1 MARPIEFF
9 LALTSPWTY
18 LATPRVRALATEYN
32 LELRFRPFDIFSVF
46 RRNGIKAVGD
56 RPAAVQQNRLNELRR
71 WRVHLGMD
79 LNLQPKHFPVDPTMS
94 GKMLIAA
101 LDGPG
106 DAPEFAFRVMR
117 ACWAEERDIS
127 DEATLTAVAGG
138 CGFDGEALLAAVKGG
153 GAEETL
159 AQNTEDAITANVFG
173 APTFLFEGE
182 LYWGQDRIEF
192 LRRAAEAAV

>member
-46 RRNGIKAVGD
+46 QRNGIKAVGD

-71 WRVHLGMD
+71 WSAHLGMD

-106 DAPEFAFRVMR
+106 DAPEFAYRVMR

-192 LRRAAEAAV
+192 LRRAAEAAA

>member
-46 RRNGIKAVGD
+46 QRNGIKAVGD

-71 WRVHLGMD
+71 WRAHLGMD

-127 DEATLTAVAGG
+127 DEATLTAIAGG

-192 LRRAAEAAV
+192 LHRAAEAAA

>member
-1 MARPIEFF
+1 MARPIDFF

-18 LATPRVRALATEYN
+18 LATPRVRALAAEHD
-32 LELRFRPFDIFSVF
+32 LKLRLRPFDIFTVF
-46 RRNGIKAVGD
+46 QRNGIKALGD
-56 RPAAVQQNRLNELRR
+56 RPVAVRQNRLNELRR
-71 WRVHLGMD
+71 WRAHLGMD
-79 LNLQPKHFPVDPTMS
+79 LNLEPRHFPVDPTLS

-106 DAPEFAFRVMR
+106 DACEFAFRMMR

-153 GAEETL
+153 GADRTL
-159 AQNTEDAITANVFG
+159 AQNTEDAIAANVFG
-173 APTFLFEGE
+173 APTFLFDGE

-192 LRRAAEAAV
+192 LRRAAEAAG

>member
-46 RRNGIKAVGD
+46 QRNGIKTVGD

-71 WRVHLGMD
+71 WRAHLGMD

-192 LRRAAEAAV
+192 LRRAAEAAA

>member
-18 LATPRVRALATEYN
+18 LATPRVRALAAEN
-32 LELRFRPFDIFSVF
+32 DLELRLRPFDIFTVF
-46 RRNGIKAVGD
+46 QRNGIKALGD
-56 RPAAVQQNRLNELRR
+56 RPAAVRQNRLNELRR
-71 WRVHLGMD
+71 WRAHLGMD
-79 LNLQPKHFPVDPTMS
+79 LNLEPMHFPVDPTLS
-94 GKMLIAA
+94 GKLLIAA

-106 DAPEFAFRVMR
+106 DASEFAFRVMR

-127 DEATLTAVAGG
+127 DEATLMAVAGG
-138 CGFDGEALLAAVKGG
+138 CGFDGEALLTAVKGG
-153 GAEETL
+153 AADRTL
-159 AQNTEDAITANVFG
+159 AQNTEAAIAANVFG

-192 LRRAAEAAV
+192 LRRAVEATA

>member
-18 LATPRVRALATEYN
+18 LATPRVRALAAEHD
-32 LELRFRPFDIFSVF
+32 LELRLRPFDIFTVF
-46 RRNGIKAVGD
+46 QRNGIKALGD
-56 RPAAVQQNRLNELRR
+56 RPAAVRQNRLNELRR
-71 WRVHLGMD
+71 WRAHLGMD
-79 LNLQPKHFPVDPTMS
+79 LNLEPRHFPVDPTLS

-106 DAPEFAFRVMR
+106 DACEFAYHVMR
-117 ACWAEERDIS
+117 ACWADERDIS

-153 GAEETL
+153 GVDRTL
-159 AQNTEDAITANVFG
+159 AQNTEDAVAANVFG

-192 LRRAAEAAV
+192 LRRAVEATA

>member
-18 LATPRVRALATEYN
+18 LATPRARALATEYN

-46 RRNGIKAVGD
+46 QRNGTKAVGD

-71 WRVHLGMD
+71 WRTHLGMD
-79 LNLQPKHFPVDPTMS
+79 LNLQPKHFPVDPTLS

-192 LRRAAEAAV
+192 LRRAVEAAA

>member
-46 RRNGIKAVGD
+46 QRNGIKAVGD

-71 WRVHLGMD
+71 WRAHLGMD

-106 DAPEFAFRVMR
+106 DAPEFAYRVMR

>member
-46 RRNGIKAVGD
+46 QRNGIKAVGD

-71 WRVHLGMD
+71 WSAHLGMD
-79 LNLQPKHFPVDPTMS
+79 LNLRPKHFPVDPTMS

-192 LRRAAEAAV
+192 LRRAAEAAA

>member
-46 RRNGIKAVGD
+46 QRNGIKAVGD

-71 WRVHLGMD
+71 WRAHLGMD

-106 DAPEFAFRVMR
+106 DAPEFAYRVMR

-192 LRRAAEAAV
+192 LRRAAEAAA

>member
-18 LATPRVRALATEYN
+18 LATPRVRALATEHD
-32 LELRFRPFDIFSVF
+32 LELRLRPFDIFTVF
-46 RRNGIKAVGD
+46 QRNGIKALGD
-56 RPAAVQQNRLNELRR
+56 RPVAVRQNRLNELRR
-71 WRVHLGMD
+71 WRAHLDMD
-79 LNLQPKHFPVDPTMS
+79 LNLEPRHFPVDPTLS

-106 DAPEFAFRVMR
+106 DACEFAFRMMR

-127 DEATLTAVAGG
+127 DKATLTAVAGD
-138 CGFDGEALLAAVKGG
+138 CGFDGEALLAGVKGG
-153 GAEETL
+153 GADRTL
-159 AQNTEDAITANVFG
+159 AQNTEDAIAANVFG

-182 LYWGQDRIEF
+182 LFWGQDRIEF
-192 LRRAAEAAV
+192 LRRAAEGAA

>member
-46 RRNGIKAVGD
+46 QRNGIKAVGD

-127 DEATLTAVAGG
+127 DEATLTAIAGG

-192 LRRAAEAAV
+192 LRRAAEAAA

>member
-18 LATPRVRALATEYN
+18 LATPRVRALAAEHG
-32 LELRFRPFDIFSVF
+32 LELRLRPFDIFSVF
-46 RRNGIKAVGD
+46 QRNGIKALGD

-71 WRVHLGMD
+71 WRAHLGMD
-79 LNLQPKHFPVDPTMS
+79 LNLQPKHFPVDPTLS

-106 DAPEFAFRVMR
+106 DAPEFAFRMMR
-117 ACWAEERDIS
+117 ACWVEERDIS
-127 DEATLTAVAGG
+127 DAATLTAIAGG
-138 CGFDGEALLAAVKGG
+138 CGCDGAALLAAVKGG
-153 GAEETL
+153 GADRAL
-159 AQNTEDAITANVFG
+159 AQNTEDAVAANVFG

-192 LRRAAEAAV
+192 LRRAVEAAA

>member
-18 LATPRVRALATEYN
+18 LATPRVRALAAEHD
-32 LELRFRPFDIFSVF
+32 LELRLRPFDIFSVF
-46 RRNGIKAVGD
+46 QRNGIKALGD
-56 RPAAVQQNRLNELRR
+56 RPVAVRQNRLNELRR
-71 WRVHLGMD
+71 WRAHLGMD
-79 LNLQPKHFPVDPTMS
+79 LNLEPRHFPVDPTLS

-106 DAPEFAFRVMR
+106 DASEFAFRMMR

-127 DEATLTAVAGG
+127 DEATLTDVAGG
-138 CGFDGEALLAAVKGG
+138 CGFDGERLLVAVKGG
-153 GAEETL
+153 GADRTL
-159 AQNTEDAITANVFG
+159 AQNTEDAIAANVFG
-173 APTFLFEGE
+173 APTFLFDGE

-192 LRRAAEAAV
+192 LRRAAEAAA

>member
-1 MARPIEFF
+1 MARPIDFF

-18 LATPRVRALATEYN
+18 LATPRVRALAAEHD
-32 LELRFRPFDIFSVF
+32 LELRLRPFDIFTVF
-46 RRNGIKAVGD
+46 QRNGIKALGD
-56 RPAAVQQNRLNELRR
+56 RPVAVRQNRLNELRR
-71 WRVHLGMD
+71 WRAHLGMD
-79 LNLQPKHFPVDPTMS
+79 LNLEPRHFPVDPTLS

-106 DAPEFAFRVMR
+106 DACEFAFRMMR

-153 GAEETL
+153 GADRTL
-159 AQNTEDAITANVFG
+159 AQNTEDAIAANVFG
-173 APTFLFEGE
+173 APTFLFDGE

-192 LRRAAEAAV
+192 LRRAAEAAG

>member
-46 RRNGIKAVGD
+46 QRNGIKAVGD

-71 WRVHLGMD
+71 WRAHLGMD

>member
-1 MARPIEFF
+1 M
-9 LALTSPWTY
+9 
-18 LATPRVRALATEYN
+18 
-32 LELRFRPFDIFSVF
+32 
-46 RRNGIKAVGD
+46 
-56 RPAAVQQNRLNELRR
+56 
-71 WRVHLGMD
+71 
-79 LNLQPKHFPVDPTMS
+79 
-94 GKMLIAA
+94 
-101 LDGPG
+101 
-106 DAPEFAFRVMR
+106 
-117 ACWAEERDIS
+117 
-127 DEATLTAVAGG
+127 TLTAIAGG

>member
-18 LATPRVRALATEYN
+18 LATPRVRALAAEHN
-32 LELRFRPFDIFSVF
+32 LELRLRPFDIFTVF
-46 RRNGIKAVGD
+46 QRNGIKALGD
-56 RPAAVQQNRLNELRR
+56 RPVAVRRNRLNELRR
-71 WRVHLGMD
+71 WRAHLGMD
-79 LNLQPKHFPVDPTMS
+79 LNLEPRHFPVDPTLS

-106 DAPEFAFRVMR
+106 DACEFAFRVMR

-127 DEATLTAVAGG
+127 DEATLKAIAGD
-138 CGFDGEALLAAVKGG
+138 CGFNGEALLDAVKGG
-153 GAEETL
+153 GADRTL

-192 LRRAAEAAV
+192 LRRAVEAAA